1 MLIYNVPMSKAQ
13 KPIKV
18 ADNVTMFSSD
28 PIIYVVHNFISDEE
42 CDAFISTGKDHLKRS
57 KIIDPNQD
65 SYVIDNSRTSQ
76 QCWIKHNANE
86 MLHEVSK
93 RLSIMVQMP
102 IRNAESFQLVYYT
115 KGAEYQEHCDAF
127 NYDLPEGQKHW
138 EPGGQRMITALAYLN
153 DVEDGGGTGFPKLDI
168 EISPNKGDVLVFHN
182 CIEGTNETNYDSLHA
197 GLPVISGEK
206 WAVNLWFR
214 ERQVY

>member
-1 MLIYNVPMSKAQ
+1 
-13 KPIKV
+13 
-18 ADNVTMFSSD
+18 
-28 PIIYVVHNFISDEE
+28 
-42 CDAFISTGKDHLKRS
+42 
-57 KIIDPNQD
+57 
-65 SYVIDNSRTSQ
+65 
-76 QCWIKHNANE
+76 

-127 NYDLPEGQKHW
+127 NYDLPEGKKHW

-168 EISPNKGDVLVFHN
+168 EISPNKGDVLVLIVSKAPMKQTTIHCMQDFLSFQERN
-182 CIEGTNETNYDSLHA
+182 GLLIFGSERDRFTSYFSLSDDW
-197 GLPVISGEK
+197 LMIMLYK
-206 WAVNLWFR
+206 
-214 ERQVY
+214 